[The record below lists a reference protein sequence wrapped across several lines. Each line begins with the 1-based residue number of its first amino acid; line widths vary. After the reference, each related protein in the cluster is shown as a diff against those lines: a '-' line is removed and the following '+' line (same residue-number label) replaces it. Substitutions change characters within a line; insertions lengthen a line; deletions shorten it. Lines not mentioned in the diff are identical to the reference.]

1 MTSEGSSGG
10 KGFQIFLKEKHL
22 FWDVEIVDE
31 EGALPV
37 ASLLRAHTDLTG
49 DFLDKTKT
57 YQELSFRNNGPSL
70 TKIWSISEK
79 GNGDHILK
87 R

>member
-1 MTSEGSSGG
+1 MTSEGSRGASGC
-10 KGFQIFLKEKHL
+10 QIFMKGQYL

-31 EGALPV
+31 EGALQV
-37 ASLLRAHTDLTG
+37 ESLLRAQADLTG
-49 DFLDKTKT
+49 EVLDKTKT